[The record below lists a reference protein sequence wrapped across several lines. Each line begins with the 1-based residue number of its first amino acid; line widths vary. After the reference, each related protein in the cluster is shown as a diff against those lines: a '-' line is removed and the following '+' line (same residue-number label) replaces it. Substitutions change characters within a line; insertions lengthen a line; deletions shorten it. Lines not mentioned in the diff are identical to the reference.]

1 MIWKQY
7 CHWLNQEENIM
18 ENKTQLHKPK
28 LTEIVVAIVWIAMA
42 IVTFIRIPRAF
53 ILEAFLLMITAVYM
67 LACIGFFDD
76 TDTE

>member
-1 MIWKQY
+1 
-7 CHWLNQEENIM
+7 M

-28 LTEIVVAIVWIAMA
+28 LTEIVIAIVWIAMA

-67 LACIGFFDD
+67 LACVGFFDD
-76 TDTE
+76 TDIEE